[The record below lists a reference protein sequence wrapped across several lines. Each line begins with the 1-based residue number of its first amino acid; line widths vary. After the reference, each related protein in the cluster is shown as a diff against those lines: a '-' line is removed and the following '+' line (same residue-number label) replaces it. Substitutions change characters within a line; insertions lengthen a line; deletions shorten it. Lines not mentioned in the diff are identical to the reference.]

1 MAHCYFCGRKFE
13 NRQGVRAHLKSCEAY
28 RNRDSQSKPDS
39 VEVMAE
45 PTGRP
50 AYKAIEPKAMPKA
63 ESYAPASQVCRQFVE
78 EKPQTI
84 HSAFPLDENDPTEE
98 AEIDEGSKHPLL
110 RAALDDAKEAQRLE
124 RIKHA
129 RIETGKRFAEE
140 KLKGTL
146 FLNPWDRYTAT
157 REVEVALNRELT
169 GEDSPAD
176 AERIVD
182 GVLARWLEQEER
194 YKREKR
200 QQETEERRC
209 ERKRELIE
217 YGETYAREAAAEE
230 GLSPMDK
237 ITFYGTVRR
246 ELEKGLDG
254 SETEEDVEDLVE
266 EILDESLEEEE

>member
-1 MAHCYFCGRKFE
+1 
-13 NRQGVRAHLKSCEAY
+13 LKSCEAY
-28 RNRDSQSKPDS
+28 RNRDPQSQPDS
-39 VEVMAE
+39 VEVKAE

-63 ESYAPASQVCRQFVE
+63 ESYAPASHVRRQIVV
-78 EKPQTI
+78 EKPETI
-84 HSAFPLDENDPTEE
+84 ASAFPPDEIPP
-98 AEIDEGSKHPLL
+98 AEQAEVGEGSRNLL
-110 RAALDDAKEAQRLE
+110 IRSALEDAKEAQRLE

-140 KLKGTL
+140 MLKGTL

-200 QQETEERRC
+200 QQEAEERRC

-230 GLSPMDK
+230 GLSPMGK
-237 ITFYGTVRR
+237 ITFYGNVRR
-246 ELEKGLDG
+246 ELEKELDG

-266 EILDESLEEEE
+266 EILNELLEEEE